1 MDWEIGGR
9 RFIRDVLEIL
19 PDIEIVA
26 VTDTYVQESAPEEYT
41 NIPYISPECIQKYEY
56 DCIIVTPGNFYQEI
70 TSALLSKGVD
80 RMKIKSLEEF
90 QKGRKGFCCNI
101 CGSEIFAWEYIG
113 EDYAIFQNKSIAG
126 AGKRRGGCTVCG
138 SYDRAR
144 FVYDIMKSFS
154 LKFEVISKEKIALI
168 GSNYLIIFLFHFDD
182 ITLFY
187 INRNEK
193 QVLEK
198 ININNFVS
206 ASIDSKD
213 REGVFPSS
221 SIEATMENN
230 LKILSRS
237 LKNHW
242 SNLLI
247 GKKEWI
253 EDYQKSKF
261 FSDSQ
266 KLSLEE
272 YECAAQN
279 I

>member
-1 MDWEIGGR
+1 MNYEQW
-9 RFIRDVLEIL
+9 F
-19 PDIEIVA
+19 
-26 VTDTYVQESAPEEYT
+26 S
-41 NIPYISPECIQKYEY
+41 KY
-56 DCIIVTPGNFYQEI
+56 F
-70 TSALLSKGVD
+70 
-80 RMKIKSLEEF
+80 
-90 QKGRKGFCCNI
+90 
-101 CGSEIFAWEYIG
+101 
-113 EDYAIFQNKSIAG
+113 
-126 AGKRRGGCTVCG
+126 
-138 SYDRAR
+138 
-144 FVYDIMKSFS
+144 YDIMQSFS

-168 GSNYLIIFLFHFDD
+168 GSNYLIIFLFHFED

-198 ININNFVS
+198 MNINNFVS

-213 REGVFPSS
+213 REGVLPRS
-221 SIEATMENN
+221 SIEATMKNN

-247 GKKEWI
+247 GKKEWL

>member
-1 MDWEIGGR
+1 MNYEQW
-9 RFIRDVLEIL
+9 F
-19 PDIEIVA
+19 
-26 VTDTYVQESAPEEYT
+26 S
-41 NIPYISPECIQKYEY
+41 KY
-56 DCIIVTPGNFYQEI
+56 F
-70 TSALLSKGVD
+70 
-80 RMKIKSLEEF
+80 
-90 QKGRKGFCCNI
+90 
-101 CGSEIFAWEYIG
+101 
-113 EDYAIFQNKSIAG
+113 
-126 AGKRRGGCTVCG
+126 
-138 SYDRAR
+138 
-144 FVYDIMKSFS
+144 YDIMQSFS

-198 ININNFVS
+198 MNINNFVS

-213 REGVFPSS
+213 REGVLPSS

-247 GKKEWI
+247 GKKEWL

>member
-1 MDWEIGGR
+1 M
-9 RFIRDVLEIL
+9 
-19 PDIEIVA
+19 
-26 VTDTYVQESAPEEYT
+26 
-41 NIPYISPECIQKYEY
+41 
-56 DCIIVTPGNFYQEI
+56 
-70 TSALLSKGVD
+70 
-80 RMKIKSLEEF
+80 
-90 QKGRKGFCCNI
+90 
-101 CGSEIFAWEYIG
+101 
-113 EDYAIFQNKSIAG
+113 
-126 AGKRRGGCTVCG
+126 
-138 SYDRAR
+138 
-144 FVYDIMKSFS
+144 
-154 LKFEVISKEKIALI
+154 
-168 GSNYLIIFLFHFDD
+168 

-198 ININNFVS
+198 MNINNFVS

-213 REGVFPSS
+213 REGVLPSG

-230 LKILSRS
+230 FKILSRS

-247 GKKEWI
+247 GKKEWL

>member
-1 MDWEIGGR
+1 M
-9 RFIRDVLEIL
+9 
-19 PDIEIVA
+19 
-26 VTDTYVQESAPEEYT
+26 Q
-41 NIPYISPECIQKYEY
+41 
-56 DCIIVTPGNFYQEI
+56 
-70 TSALLSKGVD
+70 
-80 RMKIKSLEEF
+80 
-90 QKGRKGFCCNI
+90 
-101 CGSEIFAWEYIG
+101 
-113 EDYAIFQNKSIAG
+113 
-126 AGKRRGGCTVCG
+126 
-138 SYDRAR
+138 
-144 FVYDIMKSFS
+144 SFS

-198 ININNFVS
+198 MNINNFVS

-213 REGVFPSS
+213 REGVLPSG

-247 GKKEWI
+247 GKKEWL

>member
-1 MDWEIGGR
+1 
-9 RFIRDVLEIL
+9 
-19 PDIEIVA
+19 
-26 VTDTYVQESAPEEYT
+26 
-41 NIPYISPECIQKYEY
+41 
-56 DCIIVTPGNFYQEI
+56 
-70 TSALLSKGVD
+70 
-80 RMKIKSLEEF
+80 
-90 QKGRKGFCCNI
+90 
-101 CGSEIFAWEYIG
+101 
-113 EDYAIFQNKSIAG
+113 
-126 AGKRRGGCTVCG
+126 
-138 SYDRAR
+138 
-144 FVYDIMKSFS
+144 MKSFS

>member
-1 MDWEIGGR
+1 MNYEQW
-9 RFIRDVLEIL
+9 F
-19 PDIEIVA
+19 
-26 VTDTYVQESAPEEYT
+26 S
-41 NIPYISPECIQKYEY
+41 KY
-56 DCIIVTPGNFYQEI
+56 F
-70 TSALLSKGVD
+70 
-80 RMKIKSLEEF
+80 
-90 QKGRKGFCCNI
+90 
-101 CGSEIFAWEYIG
+101 
-113 EDYAIFQNKSIAG
+113 
-126 AGKRRGGCTVCG
+126 
-138 SYDRAR
+138 
-144 FVYDIMKSFS
+144 YDIMQSFS

-198 ININNFVS
+198 MNINNFVS

-213 REGVFPSS
+213 REGVLPSS

-230 LKILSRS
+230 LKILLRS

-247 GKKEWI
+247 GKKEWL

>member
-1 MDWEIGGR
+1 MNYEQW
-9 RFIRDVLEIL
+9 F
-19 PDIEIVA
+19 
-26 VTDTYVQESAPEEYT
+26 
-41 NIPYISPECIQKYEY
+41 NKY
-56 DCIIVTPGNFYQEI
+56 F
-70 TSALLSKGVD
+70 
-80 RMKIKSLEEF
+80 
-90 QKGRKGFCCNI
+90 
-101 CGSEIFAWEYIG
+101 
-113 EDYAIFQNKSIAG
+113 
-126 AGKRRGGCTVCG
+126 
-138 SYDRAR
+138 
-144 FVYDIMKSFS
+144 YDIMKSFS